1 MKKVIK
7 FGKDA
12 REKLKEGV
20 DILADC
26 VKVTLG
32 PVGRNV
38 VYQTGNMP
46 PKTTK
51 DGVSVAKE
59 VHLEDP
65 VQNAGCNIVKEVAHK
80 TAFDAGDG
88 TTTSTVLAQQ
98 LLTKGFEML
107 NQGYNPVDLKKGMEM
122 AMDYCMT
129 EINKY
134 VKPINDKDE
143 NELNKIATISSNNDK
158 DMGSMIA
165 KAITSAGEYGLV
177 NVEESKTRNSEIV
190 LVEGVK
196 FMQGYLSQYFTSNIG
211 TNKIEY
217 ENPAVFVTD
226 MELSTMDDAKALTG
240 LMTEAAKANTPLIF
254 IASKI
259 EGPFL
264 ETLILNV
271 VRNGLKIVAV
281 NAPFMGVK
289 RSTFL
294 HDISFIVGSRFLSS
308 DLSGSLKLQELKNFK
323 LENCGKASKV
333 IIDNRS
339 TTILSKELEPSFKNA
354 LNSRVENIKTQIS
367 ESAMTEEEKHELHT
381 RLSRLTGKVALIKV
395 GASTEF
401 ELKEKK
407 DRIDDALSAVRAA
420 IEEGI
425 LPGGGVSMLRAKR
438 HLLKKIESEK
448 EKGKMKDGV
457 IKGMEI
463 VAESIDYPFRQ
474 IIRNAALD
482 ENTIYE
488 KVFNS
493 NGYNGYDVKNDKYGN
508 MLKLGVIDPYKVT
521 RVSLQNAIS
530 ITSLFITTEAVIID
544 VIDNEMGGMPF

>member
-1 MKKVIK
+1 MSKVIK
-7 FGKDA
+7 LGKEA

-38 VYQTGNMP
+38 VYQIGTMP

-59 VHLEDP
+59 VFLDDP
-65 VQNAGCNIVKEVAHK
+65 IQNAGCNIVKEVAHK

-107 NQGYNPVDLKKGMEM
+107 NQGYNPVDLKKGMEI
-122 AMDYCMT
+122 AMEHCMT
-129 EINKY
+129 QIDKY

-143 NELNKIATISSNNDK
+143 NELKKIATISSNNDK
-158 DMGSMIA
+158 DMGAMIA
-165 KAITSAGEYGLV
+165 KAIISAGEYGLV
-177 NVEESKTRNSEIV
+177 NVEESKTRNSDIV

-196 FMQGYLSQYFTSNIG
+196 FMQGYITQYFTSHIG
-211 TNKIEY
+211 SNKIEY
-217 ENPAVFVTD
+217 ENPAIFVTD
-226 MELSTMDDAKALTG
+226 MELSSMDDAKALTG
-240 LMTEAAKANTPLIF
+240 LMTEAAKSNTPLIF

-259 EGPFL
+259 DGPFL

-271 VRNGLKIVAV
+271 VRNGLKIAAV
-281 NAPFMGVK
+281 NSPFIGNK

-294 HDISFIVGSRFLSS
+294 HDISFIVGSRFLSN
-308 DLSGSLKLQELKNFK
+308 DLSGSMKLQELKNFK

-339 TTILSKELEPSFKNA
+339 TTILSKELDFSFKNA
-354 LNSRVENIKTQIS
+354 LNHRVENIKAQIT
-367 ESAMTEEEKHELHT
+367 EGAMTEEEKHELHT

-425 LPGGGVSMLRAKR
+425 LPGGGVAMLRAKK
-438 HLLKKIESEK
+438 HLKSQIEKMRDKK
-448 EKGKMKDGV
+448 GV
-457 IKGMEI
+457 REAVVKGMEI
-463 VAESIDYPFRQ
+463 VAESIDYPFLQ
-474 IIRNAALD
+474 ILRNAALD
-482 ENTIYE
+482 EEVIYE
-488 KVFNS
+488 RVYNS
-493 NGYNGYDVKNDKYGN
+493 KGYNGYDVKNNKYGN

-530 ITSLFITTEAVIID
+530 ITSLFITTEAVIIETLGQD
-544 VIDNEMGGMPF
+544 SMPF